1 MLKAGSRIGPYEI
14 TSPLGEGGMG
24 VVFLARDVKLQ
35 RDVALK
41 LLPDRF
47 AGDEDRLSRF
57 QREAQILA
65 TLNHPNIA
73 QIYGL
78 EESSSGRCIVM
89 ELVGGE
95 TLQERL
101 RRGPIPVDE
110 ALPIAKQI
118 AEALEAAHEK
128 GIIHRDLK
136 PANIKFAQNGK
147 VKVLDFGLA
156 KALSEDEGP
165 DATTKILSTATGAVM
180 GTPAYMSPEQAGGK
194 AVDARSDSPVSSRE
208 SLFARWDPR
217 NRAKVSAVF

>member
-1 MLKAGSRIGPYEI
+1 MIGTSLSHYQI
-14 TSPLGEGGMG
+14 TGKLGEGGMG
-24 VVFLARDVKLQ
+24 EVYRARDSRLGREVAIKVLPASFD
-35 RDVALK
+35 RDRERLM
-41 LLPDRF
+41 RF
-47 AGDEDRLSRF
+47 E
-57 QREAQILA
+57 REARLLA
-65 TLNHPNIA
+65 SLNHPHIA
-73 QIYGL
+73 SIHGFEEWEGKHFIVL
-78 EESSSGRCIVM
+78 ELIE
-89 ELVGGE
+89 GE
-95 TLQERL
+95 TLDERL
-101 RRGPIPVDE
+101 RRGPLSMRE
-110 ALPIAKQI
+110 ALEVCQQI

-156 KALSEDEGP
+156 KALSEDEGS
-165 DATTKILSTATGAVM
+165 DATTKIISTATGAVM